1 MQRARLLLGLVS
13 GALLALATT
22 VAAQANVA
30 LTQVSSDPYTNT
42 TSFHAT
48 QLEPD
53 TFSNASTIVS
63 TFQSGRF
70 QDGGASNIGF
80 ATSSDAGASWTHGFL
95 PDTTVFATPAG
106 PYGRD
111 TDPSVAFDA
120 SHGVW
125 LINSL
130 PLNQSPG
137 GGVTGV
143 AVIVNRS
150 TNGGTVWGN
159 PVVVAAAS
167 GASDFDKNWIACDNT
182 SSSPF
187 FGSCYVQW
195 DDFGHNNQLHMA
207 FSRDGG
213 QTWTEGSV
221 PRRSSVIG
229 GQPLVQPNGTVIVP
243 IGNGVETTMESFV
256 STSGGAS
263 FTGPFVISSITSHTA
278 AGSLRTSPLPSA
290 EIDAA
295 GTVYVVWQD
304 CRFISRCTANDIVIS
319 TSSDGVHW
327 SAVARIPI
335 DPTTSGVDHFIPG
348 LAVDRST
355 SGAGAHLGLTYYFYP
370 NTACTT
376 STCQLDVGFIS
387 SADGG
392 SVWSAS
398 TQLAGPM
405 SLSSL
410 PNTSQGFMVG
420 DYISTSFVATST
432 GNQSLSVFA
441 VGLGVSGTTCT
452 LGAVTS
458 CNEPM
463 FAPSSALATAAAA
476 GTSAVTA
483 PILSRASDHAAP
495 ATPLTHR

>member
-1 MQRARLLLGLVS
+1 MRRARLALGLVS
-13 GALLALATT
+13 GVLLTLATT
-22 VAAQANVA
+22 VGAHANVA

-48 QLEPD
+48 EVEPD
-53 TFSNASTIVS
+53 TFSSGSTIVS

-70 QDGGASNIGF
+70 QDGGASNIGW
-80 ATSSDAGASWTHGFL
+80 ATSGDGGASWTHGFL
-95 PDTTVFATPAG
+95 PGTTAFATPAG
-106 PYGRD
+106 PYARD

-120 SHGVW
+120 RHGVW

-130 PLNQSPG
+130 PLNPSPG
-137 GGVTGV
+137 GGVSGV

-150 TNGGTVWGN
+150 TNGGTVWSG
-159 PVVVAAAS
+159 PIVVAAA
-167 GASDFDKNWIACDNT
+167 GGGNDFDKNWIACDNT
-182 SSSPF
+182 SGSAF

-195 DDFGHNNQLHMA
+195 DDFGHSNQLHMA

-213 QTWTEGSV
+213 QTWTESSV

-229 GQPLVQPNGTVIVP
+229 GQPLVQPNGTVVVP
-243 IGNGVETTMESFV
+243 IANGVETTMESFV
-256 STSGGAS
+256 STNGGVS
-263 FTGPFVISSITSHTA
+263 YSGPFTISNITSHAA
-278 AGSLRTSPLPSA
+278 AGGLRTSALPSA
-290 EIDAA
+290 EIDGA

-304 CRFISRCTANDIVIS
+304 CRFIARCTANDIVLS
-319 TSSDGVHW
+319 KSSDGVSW
-327 SAVARIPI
+327 SAVTRVPI
-335 DPTTSGVDHFIPG
+335 DSTTSGVDHFIPG
-348 LAVDRST
+348 LAVDVST

-370 NTACTT
+370 NTACTA

-392 SVWSAS
+392 SVWSAP

-405 SLSSL
+405 SLASL
-410 PNTSQGFMVG
+410 PNTSQGPMVG
-420 DYISTSFVATST
+420 DYISTSFVTTST
-432 GNQSLSVFA
+432 GNLSLPVFA
-441 VGLGVSGTTCT
+441 VGLVVSGTTCT

-476 GTSAVTA
+476 GASATTS
-483 PILSRASDHAAP
+483 PILSTASDHAALALP
-495 ATPLTHR
+495 AAHR